1 MKPRYTTASNDVYDM
16 LAKAQN
22 LLQKAEKLQMV
33 EHDGKRVPHFAAD
46 GEGSKDE
53 KIKGS
58 MAEKDKYCMKNFGK
72 KYSECSTKQKAQC
85 DKVHDKVEKGSGTC
99 PSCGGK
105 MTKGGCMMK
114 DGTMKMGCG
123 GMKADMKKG
132 EHHKETMFD
141 TRPGGVQFMSESG
154 GKTFNAQYQTN
165 QSLLDADDVAN
176 KGASSSSLD
185 MQAESSLRNPHD
197 NINRLVEG

>member
-22 LLQKAEKLQMV
+22 LLQKAEKLQ
-33 EHDGKRVPHFAAD
+33 KAD
-46 GEGSKDE
+46 MS
-53 KIKGS
+53 
-58 MAEKDKYCMKNFGK
+58 EKDKYCMDKFGK
-72 KYSECSTKQKAQC
+72 KYSECSEKQKAQC
-85 DKVHDKVEKGSGTC
+85 DKAHDKVEKGKGMC

-105 MTKGGCMMK
+105 IVKGGCMMK

-141 TRPGGVQFMSESG
+141 TRPGGVQFVSESG

-176 KGASSSSLD
+176 KGSSSSSID

>member
-1 MKPRYTTASNDVYDM
+1 M
-16 LAKAQN
+16 
-22 LLQKAEKLQMV
+22 
-33 EHDGKRVPHFAAD
+33 
-46 GEGSKDE
+46 
-53 KIKGS
+53 
-58 MAEKDKYCMKNFGK
+58 
-72 KYSECSTKQKAQC
+72 
-85 DKVHDKVEKGSGTC
+85 EKGMCKMGCTSKAKTMGTC

-165 QSLLDADDVAN
+165 QSLLDVDDVAN
-176 KGASSSSLD
+176 KGASSSTLD

>member
-22 LLQKAEKLQMV
+22 LLHKAEEL
-33 EHDGKRVPHFAAD
+33 
-46 GEGSKDE
+46 SK
-53 KIKGS
+53 
-58 MAEKDKYCMKNFGK
+58 AEP
-72 KYSECSTKQKAQC
+72 
-85 DKVHDKVEKGSGTC
+85 C

-105 MTKGGCMMK
+105 IVKGGCMMK

-141 TRPGGVQFMSESG
+141 TRPGGVQFVSESG

-176 KGASSSSLD
+176 KGSSSSSLD

-197 NINRLVEG
+197 NINRLVER

>member
-16 LAKAQN
+16 LAKAQT

-33 EHDGKRVPHFAAD
+33 EHDGKKVPHFAAD
-46 GEGSKDE
+46 GEGTKDE
-53 KIKGS
+53 KKKAT

-72 KYSECSTKQKAQC
+72 KYSECSAKEKAQC
-85 DKVHDKVEKGSGTC
+85 DRVHGKVEKGKGMC

-105 MTKGGCMMK
+105 ITKGGCMMK
-114 DGTMKMGCG
+114 DGTMKMGCK
-123 GMKADMKKG
+123 MEKVDMKKG

-141 TRPGGVQFMSESG
+141 TRPGNVQFMSESG
-154 GKTFNAQYQTN
+154 GQTFNAQYQTN
-165 QSLLDADDVAN
+165 QSLLDVDDVAN